1 FRENRMEKLI
11 IDYILRSTFI
21 RKENLWGIGSS
32 NLLKKELSS
41 YIPLLSKMYPSINP
55 ITLDFD
61 TDKEDKSIIF
71 TFASE
76 KRGRKLNTVFND
88 EFMKSPEFTDMEK
101 IARKLK
107 GLGNPPYYIEL
118 TDKGK
123 TILAD
128 DIFDLLFKLL
138 EYSKSKID
146 IQRYKGLGEMN
157 PDQLWETT
165 MDPKTRNVLKVDI
178 DDEEAADNLT
188 SILMGDA
195 VTSRKHFIDV
205 NALHVRN
212 LDV

>member
-1 FRENRMEKLI
+1 
-11 IDYILRSTFI
+11 
-21 RKENLWGIGSS
+21 
-32 NLLKKELSS
+32 
-41 YIPLLSKMYPSINP
+41 YIPMLTRMCPSINP
-55 ITLDFD
+55 IALNFD
-61 TDKEDKSIIF
+61 TDQDDKSVIF
-71 TFASE
+71 TFSSE
-76 KRGRKLNTVFND
+76 KRGRKLNTTFND
-88 EFMKSPEFTDMEK
+88 EFMKSPEFMDMEK
-101 IARKLK
+101 EAKKLK

-128 DIFDLLFKLL
+128 DIFDLLFKLI
-138 EYSKSKID
+138 EYSKTKID

-165 MDPKTRNVLKVDI
+165 MEPKTRSVMKVDI
-178 DDEEAADNLT
+178 DDEESADNLT